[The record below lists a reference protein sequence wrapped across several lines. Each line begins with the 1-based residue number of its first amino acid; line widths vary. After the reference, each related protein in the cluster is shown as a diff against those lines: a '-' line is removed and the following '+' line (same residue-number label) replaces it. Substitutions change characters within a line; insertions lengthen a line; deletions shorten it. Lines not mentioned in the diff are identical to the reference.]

1 MDQVKIIS
9 IALATYNGEKYLR
22 EQLESVLNQSCKDFE
37 LIVCDDCSSD
47 NTLDLLHEYAQKDSR
62 IKIFQNE
69 VNLGFK
75 KNFEKILSLCSGEY
89 IAFCDQDDI
98 WHPDHLETLLNNI
111 GDYDYI
117 GANSLIIDENG
128 ISQNKTLL
136 EYWPV
141 HRMPKDKDE
150 LFQHELYSNVIQG
163 TASLVKAS
171 LLKTALPFPENVRYH
186 DYWLALNAGI
196 NNGCKYISTVILDYR
211 RHSNNASAY
220 QKFSLFNAIRDL
232 YHFSKDKKS
241 FYKESILLLENIS
254 QKNMSNV
261 QRSQLN
267 KALTFHKNLSDE
279 KNKLSSLCHYIK
291 NYNTITL
298 SYKRI
303 LPLFFYR
310 IFSIVVFG
318 IKG

>member
-9 IALATYNGEKYLR
+9 IALATYNGEKYLK

-62 IKIFQNE
+62 IKIFQND

-111 GDYDYI
+111 GDNDCI

-141 HRMPKDKDE
+141 HRMPKDKEE

-163 TASLVKAS
+163 TASLIKSS

-211 RHSNNASAY
+211 RHSNNVSAY
-220 QKFSLFNAIRDL
+220 QKFSLFSAVRDL
-232 YHFSKDKKS
+232 YNFSKDKKS
-241 FYKESILLLENIS
+241 FYKESFLLLENLS
-254 QKNMSNV
+254 RKDMSEAH
-261 QRSQLN
+261 RFKLN
-267 KALTFHKNLSDE
+267 KAKSFYQNLSNG
-279 KNKLSSLCHYIK
+279 KHKFSCLCHYVK